1 MTGLDLRHIFEWVLI
16 VAGVAAMLGG
26 YYVFLEWIG
35 DLTELRMAD
44 TPEPER
50 RRQSKAVIQF
60 PRKEWQR

>member
-1 MTGLDLRHIFEWVLI
+1 MTGLDLRHLFEWVLI

-44 TPEPER
+44 TPEPAPLPR
-50 RRQSKAVIQF
+50 KAVIQF